1 VLKAL
6 GVSRILAAGRRPAR
20 LAAAKLCGAD
30 RVIDAAKDDT
40 LAAVMEATEQLG
52 VNMVVE
58 CAGNQ
63 TTFDQAVTMA
73 RGGGK
78 ILLVGIY
85 EDPLTW
91 QPLSVIS
98 KNLTLVGC
106 LGGNFPAVIELLKN
120 GKVKTHNMISHF
132 FPLDQAAQAFQTQLQ
147 DPAAI
152 KVMIKP

>member
-1 VLKAL
+1 
-6 GVSRILAAGRRPAR
+6 
-20 LAAAKLCGAD
+20 
-30 RVIDAAKDDT
+30 
-40 LAAVMEATEQLG
+40 M
-52 VNMVVE
+52 E

-63 TTFDQAVTMA
+63 VTFDQAVGMA

-85 EDPLTW
+85 EEALNW

-120 GKVKTHNMISHF
+120 GKVKTENLITHF
-132 FPLDQAAQAFQTQLQ
+132 FPLDQAAEAFKTQIQ
-147 DPAAI
+147 DPTAI